1 MGPRLRAKIADI
13 RCSQNGC
20 RCEAIVPTQ
29 DGGGEFRFRLNEE
42 GKKSVRQVFE
52 VAKHDEWTLP
62 AERHATGCSVDQH
75 ENRVDTEHD
84 SETMPREWQM
94 SKTVKNVGGNCAD
107 GDLRAEEGQLA
118 VFHDASHQRIA
129 FGSDV
134 QTNPYQRK
142 LSVNQIQDEQ

>member
-1 MGPRLRAKIADI
+1 M
-13 RCSQNGC
+13 
-20 RCEAIVPTQ
+20 
-29 DGGGEFRFRLNEE
+29 
-42 GKKSVRQVFE
+42 RQVFD
-52 VAKHDEWTLP
+52 VAKNDEWTLP
-62 AERHATGCSVDQH
+62 AERHATSRRVNQH

-84 SETMPREWQM
+84 SETMLREGQM
-94 SKTVKNVGGNCAD
+94 SKTVKNVGGDSTD